1 MEHYNVEVWY
11 DYKDVFGCDR
21 TERYQAITVFADE
34 LNEAAVIRE
43 LYKIYGGHRLC
54 IKIRDYRLER

>member
-1 MEHYNVEVWY
+1 MQHYNVEVWY
-11 DYKDVFGCDR
+11 DYKDIFGRDC

-43 LYKIYGGHRLC
+43 LYKIYAGHRLC

>member
-1 MEHYNVEVWY
+1 MQHFNVEVWY

-21 TERYQAITVFADE
+21 TEQYQAITVFADE

-43 LYKIYGGHRLC
+43 LYKIYGGHRFS